1 MDQLIIIA
9 GLLTAL
15 ALIEAWRGRF
25 FKKTATWDDRVVEV
39 FSTLIVPLL
48 VVPTIFLV
56 TYQFMDWVL
65 PQYKDSLAELSGWVM
80 LGLLLIFDDM
90 VQYWYHRLAHSVPFL
105 FNFHRAHHEARYM
118 SIRVVYRNGFLY
130 YSLLPPLYT
139 SAVMI
144 YLGLGEAYLYYGLV
158 KVVVIMGAH
167 CAVPWDAFLYR
178 HSWLSPL
185 AWVIERTIS
194 TPSTHHAHHGMNPA
208 DGVTNYNGN
217 FGNLLFFW
225 DVLFGTAR
233 ITRRYP
239 EAFGV
244 AGEPRPD
251 YLRQIFF
258 PLFRGWRGNSKKPI
272 T

>member
-1 MDQLIIIA
+1 MNQYLVIA
-9 GLLTAL
+9 GLLTAI

-56 TYQFMDWVL
+56 TYQFLDWLV
-65 PQYKDSLAELSGWVM
+65 PQYNGSLAELSGWAM

-105 FNFHRAHHEARYM
+105 FNFHRAHHEARYIG
-118 SIRVVYRNGFLY
+118 IRVVYRNGFLY
-130 YSLLPPLYT
+130 YSLMPPLYT
-139 SAVMI
+139 SAALI
-144 YLGLGEAYLYYGLV
+144 YLGLGEAYLYYGMV
-158 KVVVIMGAH
+158 KVIIILGAH

-178 HSWLSPL
+178 HRWLSPV
-185 AWVIERTIS
+185 AWVVERTIS
-194 TPSTHHAHHGMNPA
+194 TPATHYAHHGMDPD
-208 DGVTNYNGN
+208 DGVTHYNGN
-217 FGNLLFFW
+217 FGNMLFIW
-225 DVLFGTAR
+225 DVLFGTAL

-239 EAFGV
+239 KEFGV
-244 AGEPRPD
+244 AGEQRPTF
-251 YLRQIFF
+251 LRQIFF
-258 PLFRGWRGNSKKPI
+258 PLFRGWSQSPDKPS